1 MDCTV
6 LLTRQ
11 LVAITSLAALPD
23 LRRHGEA
30 GARAFRELCDRA
42 VLHVLSRE
50 QILWPAWRRLDWK
63 DLPADAMATH
73 VTFKSELAELMVA
86 SPGRAHATAPLGSFL
101 GAVRRQ
107 IEADRK
113 RLVPAMRK
121 AMDLALRR
129 MLCNDIELL
138 FDGATLHAAAP
149 PPSVR
154 ELVDEAAVVLS
165 SLAGR
170 LHWPGPS
177 GDPQA
182 G

>member
-1 MDCTV
+1 MDCTT

-11 LVAITSLAALPD
+11 LVAITSLAAMAD

-50 QILWPAWRRLDWK
+50 RILWPAWRRLDWK

-73 VTFKSELAELMVA
+73 LAFKNELAELMVSSSGGA
-86 SPGRAHATAPLGSFL
+86 RPAPPLDGFL
-101 GAVRRQ
+101 AAVRRQ
-107 IEADRK
+107 IDADRK

-121 AMDLALRR
+121 AMDVALRR
-129 MLCNDIELL
+129 MLYNDIELL
-138 FDGATLHAAAP
+138 FDGATLHAGAP
-149 PPSVR
+149 PSSVR
-154 ELVDEAAVVLS
+154 ELIDEAAVVLS

-170 LHWPGPS
+170 LRWPGPS